1 MPARF
6 KSTNLPH
13 QIGNEIADIFRNLKQ
28 QHYQGGIDETD
39 DFNAKEI
46 AAWFL
51 GTRGENAMQLTE
63 LLVGAV
69 HKITQGRQTVFPDDP
84 SYVDGKIKAS
94 EPYQKASAHV
104 KDAVDQLA
112 TLINKYS
119 LPFPSMRY
127 QGQMNWDVT
136 LPAMAGYFVTM
147 LQNPNNVAFQG
158 GPATTYLEIA
168 VARDICKMI
177 GFDTEK
183 SWAHIC
189 CDGTVANIEGMWSSR
204 ELRFFPLGVNYA
216 VDSDPIYKNIKN
228 IPVRYQGADINLL
241 TMDDWHRLNL
251 SADSIL
257 EIPNRIAKALLP
269 EVFTA
274 PDIPEDWKNK
284 LKEKPEEKRE
294 SILEGLVWA
303 DLTQKYSV
311 NALGI
316 DWFYDDDGY
325 GLKGQKILPPV
336 IIVPS
341 TKHYSWPKAAS
352 LLGLGHGTNLT
363 EDELTRFSDKVKNQS
378 FLNVFVDEQGRMKMP
393 LLKEVLEKC
402 KENRKPVLM
411 VVAVQG
417 STEESAVDQLHD
429 IISHRDKL
437 RGKGFDFNI
446 HADAAWGG
454 YLLSVLRDPFD
465 MPWPSELPLSKNEDQ
480 SIKDT
485 GIHLEI
491 KLKEEVKE
499 AMLSICEADSV
510 TIDPHKWGYVPY
522 AAGSLSYRNG
532 KIVNL
537 VTFGAPYIGSD
548 DSMAEGIGESGVEG
562 SKPGAAA
569 AGVFLSHHVI
579 RPNKEGYGKIINQSL
594 LNARMFYIYVAGMKR
609 EDDPKKGIEDKFEVV
624 PFNAL
629 PDRYDGKPVLDYIR
643 DTFYQDKALMEILSN
658 TGPMDF
664 VNSVGPDQTIV
675 DYIFKVPGNK
685 SLADLQTLSNDIF
698 DEVYPKIKDGRLTP
712 AKETPVFLSM
722 TTFHRSDYGNEF
734 MNGLATRLG
743 LEEPKKADKIPCMR
757 SVVMDPWAVET
768 DSGGKSN
775 FNFFKDIFIPK
786 LRDIVNSCIKNE

>member
-1 MPARF
+1 MPAKFNPTRI
-6 KSTNLPH
+6 PD
-13 QIGNEIADIFRNLKQ
+13 QIGKEIADIFRDLKQ
-28 QHYQGGIDETD
+28 KHYGGGIDEPD
-39 DFNAKEI
+39 DFNAREI

-69 HKITQGRQTVFPDDP
+69 HKIAQGRQTIFPDDP
-84 SYVDGKIKAS
+84 NYVDGNIKAS

-104 KDAVDQLA
+104 KEAVDQLSE
-112 TLINKYS
+112 LINKYS

-177 GFDTEK
+177 GFDTET

-189 CDGTVANIEGMWSSR
+189 CDGTVANIEGMWSAR

-216 VDSDPIYKNIKN
+216 VDTDPVYQGIDN
-228 IPVRYQGADINLL
+228 IPVRFRGAAVNLL
-241 TMDDWHRLNL
+241 TMEDWHRLNL
-251 SADSIL
+251 AADTIL
-257 EIPNRIAKALLP
+257 EIPNRMAKALLP
-269 EVFTA
+269 SVFTD
-274 PDIPEDWKNK
+274 PHSPEDWKTK
-284 LKEKPEEKRE
+284 LQDTSEDERE
-294 SILEGLVWA
+294 STLEGLVWA
-303 DLTQKYSV
+303 DLTSKYSV
-311 NALGI
+311 NALGV
-316 DWFYDDDGY
+316 DWFYDDCGY
-325 GLKGQKILPPV
+325 GLTGIRPPV
-336 IIVPS
+336 VIVPS

-352 LLGLGHGTNLT
+352 LLGLGHGTPLT
-363 EDELTRFSDKVKNQS
+363 EAELSDPAEFSRKAINQR
-378 FLNVFVDEQGRMKMP
+378 FLNVFVDAQGRMKTS
-393 LLKEVLEKC
+393 LLETVLKNCEAC
-402 KENRKPVLM
+402 RKPVLM

-417 STEESAVDQLHD
+417 STEESAVDPLHD
-429 IISHRDKL
+429 IISL
-437 RGKGFDFNI
+437 RKDFRKTGFDFNI

-465 MPWPSELPLSKNEDQ
+465 MPWPSELPLRENELQD
-480 SIKDT
+480 IRDP
-485 GIHLEI
+485 GIHMEI
-491 KLKEEVKE
+491 KLKEDVTR

-548 DSMAEGIGESGVEG
+548 NSMAEGIGESGVEG

-594 LNARMFYIYVAGMKR
+594 LNARMFYIYVAAMKR
-609 EDDPKKGIEDKFEVV
+609 EDDPGKEIKDKFQVV

-629 PDRYDGKPVLDYIR
+629 PAEFGGKPVLDYIR
-643 DTFYQDKALMEILSN
+643 DTFYRDRPLKDILSDPRAMN
-658 TGPMDF
+658 F

-675 DYIFKVPGNK
+675 DYIFKIPCND
-685 SLADLQTLSNDIF
+685 SLADLRTLSNDIF
-698 DEVYPKIKDGRLTP
+698 DKVYPKIRDGKLTP
-712 AKETPVFLSM
+712 AHETPVFLSM
-722 TTFHRSDYGNEF
+722 TTFHRDDYGDEF
-734 MNGLATRLG
+734 MNDLALRLG
-743 LEEPKKADKIPCMR
+743 LKYPETADKIPCMR

-768 DSGGKSN
+768 QSAGKN
-775 FNFFKDIFIPK
+775 HLNFFKDIFIPE
-786 LRDIVNSCIKNE
+786 LRDIVNSCIK